1 MAELSFIQNLAA
13 MALPLLFGVS
23 LHEVAHGY
31 VALRCGDKTAKLAG
45 RLSLNPLQ
53 HVDLVGTIILPIICL
68 ALGGFLFGWAKPV
81 PIDSRQFKQWRRDT
95 ILVSLAGP
103 AANLLM
109 AIAFALV
116 LKLGVLFGTEDNGFA
131 FALQVMGEYGII
143 LNLFLMFFNLIP
155 IPPLDGG
162 RAMLGILPPK
172 LAYQYRGVERYG
184 FWIILALLLL
194 GGGKL
199 MLIPIA
205 IIRQL
210 ILQSV
215 GL

>member
-13 MALPLLFGVS
+13 MALPLLFGVT

-31 VALRCGDKTAKLAG
+31 VALRCGDNTAKAAG

-53 HVDLVGTIILPIICL
+53 HIDLVGTIILPIICL

-81 PIDSRQFKQWRRDT
+81 PIDSRHFKQWRRDT
-95 ILVSLAGP
+95 VLVSLAGP
-103 AANLLM
+103 AANLVM
-109 AIAFALV
+109 AVAFALV
-116 LKLGVLFGTEDNGFA
+116 LKIGVIFSSDDNGLA
-131 FALQVMGEYGII
+131 FALQVMGEYGIV

-172 LAYQYRGVERYG
+172 LAYQYRGIERYG
-184 FWIILALLLL
+184 FWIIIALLLL

-199 MLIPIA
+199 LLIPITM
-205 IIRQL
+205 IRL
-210 ILQSV
+210 MILQAV